1 MCGRYYNNH
10 GGVMIT
16 SISLFGST
24 ENVRIECAAS

>member
-1 MCGRYYNNH
+1 MCGRYYNN

-24 ENVRIECAAS
+24 GNVRKECAAS